1 MLKLPAGLLALTLV
15 IAAATLPA
23 TSWAQPV
30 KPKPAAPAAAGIDP
44 ANEAEDSARAG
55 KKVKTEGEKAEG
67 SKTKP
72 KTAADIDDEK
82 PSPSTTTG
90 NPASPAAPATLPPP
104 RDR

>member
-1 MLKLPAGLLALTLV
+1 MQKHMLKVPAGLLALTLV

-55 KKVKTEGEKAEG
+55 KKVKTEEE
-67 SKTKP
+67 
-72 KTAADIDDEK
+72 DDE
-82 PSPSTTTG
+82 
-90 NPASPAAPATLPPP
+90 
-104 RDR
+104 